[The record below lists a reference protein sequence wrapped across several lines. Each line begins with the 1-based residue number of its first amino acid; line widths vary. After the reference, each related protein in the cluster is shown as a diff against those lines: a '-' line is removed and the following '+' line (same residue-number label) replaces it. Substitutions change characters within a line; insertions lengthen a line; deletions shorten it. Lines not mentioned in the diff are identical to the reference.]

1 MPKLNPTGHVID
13 LIHALHERAHADG
26 R

>member
-13 LIHALHERAHADG
+13 LIHALHERAHAGG